1 MNDELAEFQK
11 HFVRPMV
18 QENQNDPLVF
28 IELLATMAETS
39 PVLMQAMMD
48 ALRLKA
54 EWYQTQADSVS
65 TLIELNRIAAEE
77 GKKGGAE

>member
-1 MNDELAEFQK
+1 MNDELTEFQK

-18 QENQNDPLVF
+18 QENQNDPLIF
-28 IELLATMAETS
+28 IELLANMAETS

-54 EWYQTQADSVS
+54 EWYQTQAESVGS
-65 TLIELNRIAAEE
+65 LIELNRIAAEE

>member
-1 MNDELAEFQK
+1 MNDELTEFQK

-54 EWYQTQADSVS
+54 EWYQTQADSVG
-65 TLIELNRIAAEE
+65 TLIELNRIVSEE
-77 GKKGGAE
+77 GKKGGAQ

>member
-1 MNDELAEFQK
+1 MNDELTEFQK

-39 PVLMQAMMD
+39 PVLMQAMMY

-77 GKKGGAE
+77 GKKGGTE

>member
-1 MNDELAEFQK
+1 MNDELTEFQK
-11 HFVRPMV
+11 HFVRPIV
-18 QENQNDPLVF
+18 EENQNDPLVF

-54 EWYQTQADSVS
+54 EWYQTQADSVG
-65 TLIELNRIAAEE
+65 TLIELNRIVSEE
-77 GKKGGAE
+77 GKKGGAQ